1 MVIEAA
7 RLAFARLFTPP
18 FRGVLWKSLGLTVL
32 ALVALWFGIGAL
44 AETALGAWLLPA
56 MPTLPD
62 WAGWLTTI
70 AMIVAGVVLALG
82 LAILIAPITALIAGI
97 FLDDVA
103 EVVER
108 EDYPRDIPGKDLPA
122 LTSLWMAVKFVGV
135 VIVANLAAL
144 LLLIVPG
151 INIAAFFLANGY
163 VLGREYFEFA
173 AMRFRPEKEAKA
185 LRARNSTQV
194 FFAGLIIAGFMAVPI
209 LNLLTPLFAAALMVH
224 LHKMIAGTDPQL
236 TEPHA
241 MAKRAA

>member
-32 ALVALWFGIGAL
+32 ALIAAWFGLGAL
-44 AETALGAWLLPA
+44 AETALGAWLIPSMPVLPE
-56 MPTLPD
+56 
-62 WAGWLTTI
+62 WAGWLGTI
-70 AMIVAGVVLALG
+70 AMILAGFALALG
-82 LAILIAPITALIAGI
+82 LAILIAPITALIAGV

-108 EDYPRDIPGKDLPA
+108 EDYPDAKPGRALPA
-122 LTSLWMAVKFVGV
+122 LTSIWLATKFVGV
-135 VIVANLAAL
+135 VILANIIAL
-144 LLLIVPG
+144 LLLLLPG

-185 LRARNSTQV
+185 LRARHSTQI
-194 FFAGLIIAGFMAVPI
+194 FLAGLVIAGFMAVPI
-209 LNLLTPLFAAALMVH
+209 LNLLTPLFAAAMMVH

-236 TEPHA
+236 TEPAA
-241 MAKRAA
+241 MAKRVA